1 MIHVIIPV
9 YNRIDHTVKCINSLE
24 KQAVKD
30 KLNIIVVDDC
40 STDNT
45 KNILI
50 KQFPDVKILTGT
62 GLLFWGGA
70 VSYAIDH
77 VLQNS
82 KSNDWVLLVNNDVE
96 LSNNT
101 ISKLIEFSESNN
113 RKVITGALT
122 VDLNDKKT
130 IIKSGTIVESWFFNK
145 TRHIFNG
152 LNINQLKNKEPIKVD
167 FLTARCLLHPIEVFK
182 IAGNYDSK
190 NFLHY
195 GGDDEFSMRV
205 KKFDYST
212 FIHPKSLVYLNLNK
226 QKNKIKLN
234 YKRFLFVFFNIK
246 SSSNILN
253 KFRLS
258 IKIVPFYAKLNFF
271 LIGILK
277 SLYIFFKI

>member
-70 VSYAIDH
+70 VSYAIDY

-277 SLYIFFKI
+277 SLYIFFKN